1 MTGPRVINQALR
13 LAQLRRATSL
23 PASLIPVLDEVGITR
38 ACRGKPI
45 ELSAG
50 EAVRL
55 RERIILRH
63 ELARDAATDPGF
75 RLCENGDRIVLA
87 RQIGNEKISRHAV
100 TAMRP
105 PVPRGAVLI
114 REQERAD
121 YRVVPVEE
129 ARDLVRGG
137 LILVENWQAF
147 ESFEQLVFP
156 VPRQWARYP
165 VLYRGDPEARQTSCE
180 ELIAGSGGEVIVF
193 PDYDPWGLVCA
204 LAVPRMSRVLWPG
217 PDMLRAAIRDAGS
230 SDRKYYRQ
238 VARARPR
245 LDASSQPDVEE
256 IWEIIDG
263 AGRVP
268 AQEFFFR
275 PAAIGAQ

>member
-1 MTGPRVINQALR
+1 MTGRRVINQALR

-23 PASLIPVLDEVGITR
+23 PASLIPVLGEVGITR
-38 ACRGKPI
+38 GRQGKPI
-45 ELSAG
+45 ELSTG
-50 EAVRL
+50 EALRL

-63 ELARDAATDPGF
+63 ELAREAAADPGF
-75 RLCENGDRIVLA
+75 RICENGDRIALA

-105 PVPRGAVLI
+105 PVPRDAVLV
-114 REQERAD
+114 REQDRAD

-165 VLYRGDPEARQTSCE
+165 VLYRGDPEARQASCE
-180 ELIAGSGGEVIVF
+180 ELIAGSRGEVVVF

-204 LAVPRMSRVLWPG
+204 LAVPRMRRILWPG
-217 PDMLRAAIRDAGS
+217 PEMLNAAIRDAGS

-238 VARARPR
+238 VGRARAR
-245 LDASSQPDVEE
+245 LDASRQEDVAQ
-256 IWEIIDG
+256 IWKIIDG

-275 PAAIGAQ
+275 SSAIAAQ

>member
-1 MTGPRVINQALR
+1 MTGLRVINQALR

-23 PASLIPVLDEVGITR
+23 PASLIPLLDEVGITR

-50 EAVRL
+50 EALRL
-55 RERIILRH
+55 RERIILRN
-63 ELARDAATDPGF
+63 ELAREAAADPGF
-75 RLCENGDRIVLA
+75 RICENGDRIALA

-100 TAMRP
+100 AAMRP
-105 PVPRGAVLI
+105 RVPRGAVLI
-114 REQERAD
+114 RAQDCRNYRA
-121 YRVVPVEE
+121 VPVEE
-129 ARDLVRGG
+129 AQDLVRGG

-147 ESFEQLVFP
+147 ENFEQLMFP
-156 VPRQWARYP
+156 VPRQWSRYP
-165 VLYRGDPEARQTSCE
+165 VLYRGDPEARQASCE
-180 ELIAGSGGEVIVF
+180 ELIAGSGGEVVVF

-204 LAVPRMSRVLWPG
+204 LAVPRIRRILWPG
-217 PDMLRAAIRDAGS
+217 PDMLNAAIRDAGS

-245 LDASSQPDVEE
+245 LDASRQPDVSQ
-256 IWEIIDG
+256 IWKIIDG

-268 AQEFFFR
+268 AQEFFFL
-275 PAAIGAQ
+275 PSAIAAQ